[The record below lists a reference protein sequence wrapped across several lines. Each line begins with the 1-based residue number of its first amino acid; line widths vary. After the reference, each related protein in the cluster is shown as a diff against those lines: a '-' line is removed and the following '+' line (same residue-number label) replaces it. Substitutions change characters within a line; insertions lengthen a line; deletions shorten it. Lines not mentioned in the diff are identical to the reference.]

1 MIIRP
6 DNREADQLRSV
17 SFQPGIAPHAAGSV
31 IAAFGN
37 TRVICAATLEEKVPA
52 WMRAQGVKGG
62 WLTAEYSLLPY
73 STLDRKPRDISRG
86 KLDGRTVEIQ
96 RLIGRSLRAVADLEK
111 LEGMTLWI
119 DCDVLQADGGTRTA
133 SISGAYVAAK
143 LAVKKFIAAGKLAE
157 DPFTDSVAA
166 VSVGIYQETPIL
178 DLCYVE
184 DKDAAVDANVVMTG
198 TGRFVE
204 LQSSGEE
211 ATFSPE
217 ELAAMIALGN
227 FLMMHRFYSAA
238 FSAAGASAPSAP
250 SSVAGASA
258 AALAASSAAFFSA
271 KALAFSSF
279 TFFSASRRALAIS
292 FLASSSFAFR
302 AAKPFC
308 LLFFQAWN
316 LVSASASPK
325 APFATP
331 PNRCFFI

>member
-52 WMRAQGVKGG
+52 WIRAQGVKGG

-143 LAVKKFIAAGKLAE
+143 LAVKKFSAAGKLAE

-184 DKDAAVDANVVMTG
+184 DKDAAVDANIVMTG

-217 ELAAMIALGN
+217 ELAAMIALGKKGIAEISEIQQ
-227 FLMMHRFYSAA
+227 R
-238 FSAAGASAPSAP
+238 
-250 SSVAGASA
+250 V
-258 AALAASSAAFFSA
+258 LA
-271 KALAFSSF
+271 
-279 TFFSASRRALAIS
+279 
-292 FLASSSFAFR
+292 
-302 AAKPFC
+302 
-308 LLFFQAWN
+308 
-316 LVSASASPK
+316 
-325 APFATP
+325 
-331 PNRCFFI
+331 

>member
-6 DNREADQLRSV
+6 ENREADQLRSV

-96 RLIGRSLRAVADLEK
+96 RLIGRSLRAVVDLEK

-143 LAVKKFIAAGKLAE
+143 LAVKKFLAAGRLAE

-217 ELAAMIALGN
+217 ELAAMIALGKKGIAEISEIQ
-227 FLMMHRFYSAA
+227 RR
-238 FSAAGASAPSAP
+238 
-250 SSVAGASA
+250 V
-258 AALAASSAAFFSA
+258 LA
-271 KALAFSSF
+271 
-279 TFFSASRRALAIS
+279 
-292 FLASSSFAFR
+292 
-302 AAKPFC
+302 
-308 LLFFQAWN
+308 
-316 LVSASASPK
+316 
-325 APFATP
+325 
-331 PNRCFFI
+331 